1 MNKTE
6 FLNTLN
12 LSLSDFKEEERK
24 DILYD
29 YEEHFR
35 IGEEKG
41 KSEDELINELG
52 DPNNIANQYRA
63 SSESESVKPG
73 KQMNYEQRPIGISIM
88 VAFAMIL
95 FNLIFIIGPYL
106 GLVGCLIGFFAGAIG
121 ITIGGAGIIIALIIW
136 PIFPNFVHIPSG
148 IPMMAFILV
157 GIGTIALGLLFLIGM
172 CYAAKF
178 FWEITVK
185 YVKWNIKVI
194 TG

>member
-63 SSESESVKPG
+63 SSESESAKPG

>member
-106 GLVGCLIGFFAGAIG
+106 GLVGCLIGLFAGAIG
-121 ITIGGAGIIIALIIW
+121 ITIGGAGIIIALVIW

-148 IPMMAFILV
+148 IPMLAFILI

-178 FWEITVK
+178 FWKITVK
-185 YVKWNIKVI
+185 YVKWNIKVV